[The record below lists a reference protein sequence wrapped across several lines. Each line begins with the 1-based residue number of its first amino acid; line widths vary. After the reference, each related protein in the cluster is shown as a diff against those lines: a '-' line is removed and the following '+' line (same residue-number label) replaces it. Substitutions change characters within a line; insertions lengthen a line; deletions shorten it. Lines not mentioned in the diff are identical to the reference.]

1 MTLIFKFNYRVLTQA
16 LLGVFSIASGLLLSA
31 SYALAGEADVV
42 KVTAQ
47 SNTKGLWRFSV
58 TVRHDDAG
66 WDHYA
71 NNWEVL
77 SPDGEV
83 IATRILAHPHIHE
96 QPFTRSLSG
105 IQIPDD
111 LTSVLV
117 RARDSVHGYGGEM
130 ISFDL
135 KSGETKTV
143 QAHEDLKA
151 KPSKRLGKSLK

>member
-1 MTLIFKFNYRVLTQA
+1 MTLIFKLNYRVLTRP
-16 LLGVFSIASGLLLSA
+16 LLGLFSIASASLLSA
-31 SYALAGEADVV
+31 PYALTGEADVV
-42 KVTAQ
+42 KVKAQ

-66 WDHYA
+66 WNHYA

-83 IATRILAHPHIHE
+83 IATRVLAHPHIYE
-96 QPFTRSLSG
+96 QPFTRSLTG
-105 IQIPDD
+105 IKIPDD

-117 RARDSVHGYGGEM
+117 RARDSVHGYGGLM

-135 KSGETKTV
+135 KSGEMKIV

-151 KPSKRLGKSLK
+151 KPSKRLGESLK